1 MYMYRTRFCWL
12 RKYYLVA
19 TGKLQVQHGFSR
31 YYVWC
36 HTLDH
41 ALAVYKKSKVA
52 VRQIDVHGDVVARRQ
67 RRGYAIKWGRK

>member
-1 MYMYRTRFCWL
+1 MIRYRFLWP

-19 TGKLQVQHGFSR
+19 TGKYHKIHGGSR
-31 YYVWC
+31 NFVMC
-36 HTLDH
+36 HTLSH

-52 VRQIDVHGDVVARRQ
+52 VRQIDVHGDVVARRN